1 MPGGGVLQSLQK
13 EGSHAMANDTK
24 HAANGAADAI
34 GPVLAAPGKDAYG
47 WLSRVIPGGALLT
60 ILNGSTS

>member
-1 MPGGGVLQSLQK
+1 
-13 EGSHAMANDTK
+13 MANDTK

-47 WLSRVIPGGALLT
+47 WLSRVIPGGRTAHDFEWIDFVKEEQHPKVFAMT
-60 ILNGSTS
+60 